1 MDAHLAGHSP
11 GRYFEGRM
19 MTLDFGLTQIFQVKR
34 IRLHGHR
41 RTYHQ
46 AEHGYEQVTNAGPN

>member
-1 MDAHLAGHSP
+1 
-11 GRYFEGRM
+11 M

-34 IRLHGHR
+34 LRLHGHR

-46 AEHGYEQVTNAGPN
+46 AEHGQYSHRTPPLLPTEQIGSATRFG